1 MVGGLGAAEHIPLGL
16 EAKPER
22 PALWHW
28 WQKALGSWG
37 QKVAVLPKDAAVG
50 FLGGCDH
57 RTVWALGW
65 GGAVVEVVES
75 DPGIRGPR
83 GGRVWHGLGPA
94 LLCPWEGMSSLPLD
108 PCGEETVR

>member
-57 RTVWALGW
+57 RRVWALGW